1 MVGRQHSWLDH
12 TRVRM
17 PLGSTHLV
25 GLALEVGMRHWRG
38 YFLNLL
44 WLHIQCQTWLIK
56 SRFSLRM
63 LPNKAAVLIYFIFSS
78 DSDDKRIIR
87 QILILRKLGLIDR
100 VEGTV
105 LVGSGDSVGLQLHAG
120 ELDAVL

>member
-1 MVGRQHSWLDH
+1 
-12 TRVRM
+12 M

-78 DSDDKRIIR
+78 DSDDRHM
-87 QILILRKLGLIDR
+87 LRKLSLIYWD
-100 VEGTV
+100 EGNI
-105 LVGSGDSVGLQLHAG
+105 LVDNIDSVSLELHAG
-120 ELDAVL
+120 EFNSVL

>member
-1 MVGRQHSWLDH
+1 
-12 TRVRM
+12 M
-17 PLGSTHLV
+17 PLGHTHLV
-25 GLALEVGMRHWRG
+25 GLVLEVSKRYSRG
-38 YFLNLL
+38 YFRNLL
-44 WLHIQCQTWLIK
+44 RLQIQCDTRLIK